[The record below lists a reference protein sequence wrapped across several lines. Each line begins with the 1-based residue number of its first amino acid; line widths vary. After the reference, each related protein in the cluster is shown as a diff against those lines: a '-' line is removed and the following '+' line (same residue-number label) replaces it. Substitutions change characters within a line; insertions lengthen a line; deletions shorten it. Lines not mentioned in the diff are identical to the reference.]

1 MIIAKIDHFLC
12 ILIIHV
18 ILQSLPST
26 NNKVNITFTSVIKT
40 HSHIFLAKKTTLLIS
55 VVVE

>member
-12 ILIIHV
+12 NLIIHV

-26 NNKVNITFTSVIKT
+26 NNKVNITFISVKT